1 MLEQAIALHAQGR
14 FPEAEQAY
22 RAILAREPDNA
33 EAGYRLGM
41 LAMDAGLPDAAV
53 PIFQQVLALRPGN
66 AAVLADLGAAYA
78 RAGHRAEAE
87 ASFAQALALDA
98 NCFNAHFQ
106 RGIAQM
112 DADPDAALISFD
124 HAIAA
129 APDQPAA
136 YNYRGMV
143 LTHLQRLDAA
153 LEDFER
159 ALALAPDNAMAH
171 SNLGAALVRLNRHA
185 EAVPRFEAAAALQ
198 PGDAGM
204 HYNLGDPLMF
214 LGRLEEALAAYDRAL
229 AINPNMADA
238 HVNRGIVLTNLGR
251 CDEALAT
258 LDRAIALAPGLKSA
272 RIARSG
278 ALVGGNRIEEA
289 LAHNR
294 ALAQNPDFRAD
305 AEFHSAFLL
314 LQRGDWA
321 EGWKLYES
329 RRHKDNPTVIRS
341 YPQPE
346 WLGEGDVAGKCLYIY
361 GEQGLGDVIMFCRYL
376 PLLAARGAKVFF
388 SPQDKLARLMG
399 TLSPAPVIQ
408 PDATPPDAFDYHLPL
423 LSLPMVFGTQ
433 PDSVPADI
441 PYLKAEPALVE
452 KWRAR
457 IGKDGFRIGVCWTG
471 SANIGMGID
480 RSFPL
485 EQLAPIAALPGVR
498 LISLQKLD
506 GLEQLAALP
515 PGMRVETLGEDFD
528 SGPDAFVDTA
538 AAMPGVDLVISC
550 DTSVA
555 HLAGALGVPCWTAL
569 KHHPEWR
576 WALKPDSTPWYP
588 GMTLFR
594 QAEPGD
600 WSSVF
605 AAMTEK
611 LKAQRA

>member
-22 RAILAREPDNA
+22 RAILARDPENA
-33 EAGYRLGM
+33 EVGHRLGM

-53 PIFQQVLALRPGN
+53 PIFEHVTALRPGN
-66 AAVLADLGAAYA
+66 AAFLADLAAAYA
-78 RAGHRAEAE
+78 HAGRSADAQ
-87 ASFAQALALDA
+87 ASFERALAMDA

-106 RGIAQM
+106 RGITLM
-112 DADPDAALISFD
+112 ESNPDAALTSFD
-124 HAIAA
+124 RAVAA
-129 APDQPAA
+129 EPGEAAA
-136 YNYRGMV
+136 YNYRGLV

-153 LEDFER
+153 LADFEQ
-159 ALALAPDNAMAH
+159 ALALAPGNPMAH
-171 SNLGAALVRLNRHA
+171 SNLGSALVRVGRHA
-185 EAVPRFEAAAALQ
+185 DAVVQFEAAAALQ
-198 PGDAGM
+198 PNNAGL

-229 AINPNMADA
+229 AIDPNLADA

-251 CDEALAT
+251 ADEALPA

-272 RIARSG
+272 HIARSG
-278 ALVGGNRIEEA
+278 ALVGGNRIEDA

-294 ALAQNPDFRAD
+294 ELAKNPDFRAD
-305 AEFHSAFLL
+305 AQFHSAFLL
-314 LQRGDWA
+314 LQRGDWE

-329 RRHKDNPTVIRS
+329 RRFKDNPTVIRS
-341 YPQPE
+341 YPQAE
-346 WLGEGDVAGKCLYIY
+346 WLGEGDVAGKSVYVY

-376 PLLAARGAKVFF
+376 PLLAAQGAKLFF

-399 TLSPAPVIQ
+399 TLSPAPIIQ
-408 PDATPPDAFDYHLPL
+408 PDATPPDTFDYHLPL
-423 LSLPMVFGTQ
+423 LSLPLAFGTR

-452 KWRAR
+452 KWKQR
-457 IGKDGFRIGVCWTG
+457 IGTDGFRIGICWTG
-471 SANIGMGID
+471 SANTGMGID

-485 EQLAPIAALPGVR
+485 QELAPIAALPGVR
-498 LISLQKLD
+498 LISLQKID
-506 GLEQLAALP
+506 GLAQLADLP
-515 PGMRVETLGEDFD
+515 AGMKVETLGEDFD

-538 AAMPGVDLVISC
+538 AAMQSVDMVISC

-576 WALKPDSTPWYP
+576 WVLKDETTPWYP
-588 GMTLFR
+588 NMTLFR
-594 QAEPGD
+594 QASPGD
-600 WSSVF
+600 WPSVF

-611 LKAQRA
+611 LKAQRG